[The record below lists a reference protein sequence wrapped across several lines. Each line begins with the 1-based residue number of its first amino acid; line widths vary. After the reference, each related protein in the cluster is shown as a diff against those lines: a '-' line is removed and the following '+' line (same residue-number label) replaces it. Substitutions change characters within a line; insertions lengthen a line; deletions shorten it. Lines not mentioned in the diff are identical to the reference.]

1 MKDNP
6 GSRGALALAIFIIA
20 LLVAALWMA
29 SHPVRAHDVHR
40 PDLDPWFGSLA
51 SGRGACCGSPK
62 VDATVLVD
70 ADWESKNGHY
80 RVRIDGAWVDVPD
93 DAVVNKPNLYG
104 RALVSP
110 NRGWGGLSIRCF
122 MPGPMT

>member
-1 MKDNP
+1 MT
-6 GSRGALALAIFIIA
+6 GRAWLTLIVFSLAL
-20 LLVAALWMA
+20 LLFALWV
-29 SHPVRAHDVHR
+29 HPIRAHHPDR
-40 PDLDPWFGSLA
+40 PDLDPWFSGLA
-51 SGRGACCGSPK
+51 SGRGACCGSPR

-70 ADWESKNGHY
+70 ADWESKGGQY
-80 RVRIDGAWVDVPD
+80 RVRIDGEWVDVPA

-104 RALVSP
+104 RALVWP